1 MLLSTNCLQQNQTAQ
16 QSPDCSSYCYSETPT
31 PNRLQFLCKQKG
43 LWRWLNGTTVTPGAV
58 SEYLRFEKLKKAAVC
73 RTVLRPREGSLDPTT
88 AARCEEVDG
97 WMLIE
102 LPAIGVLL
110 QEVSEG
116 QCCGVCHR
124 GCWQYPLIDLCF
136 SVSACECVARTTVH
150 KASANCNGLCMFD
163 FFFSEEMIPTTTLLV
178 ELRQKYATVLRA
190 SVACK
195 VDSDLCETYEINI
208 IFD

>member
-1 MLLSTNCLQQNQTAQ
+1 MLLSTNCLQHNQTAQ

-43 LWRWLNGTTVTPGAV
+43 LWRCLNGTTVTPGAV

-102 LPAIGVLL
+102 SPAIGVLL

-124 GCWQYPLIDLCF
+124 GCWQYPLIGLCF